1 MECISISFKSAPE
14 EIRRIFVFTLEEKKQ
29 LLEQAEQAVLLATC
43 NRTEIY
49 ATGKESLFPVLERLL
64 AEKSGMEETELR
76 RIAKRFQGKKALEH
90 LYRVTCGMDSMVLG
104 EDEILG
110 QVRQAYLFSCEE
122 HRTGYELNTAFQGAL
137 ACAKK
142 IKTETDISKASV
154 SIATLVS
161 NEVFRTENAIM
172 REEGAQSGREEGLR
186 VLLIGGSGKMGS
198 IILKNLL
205 DRGSIHVYATKRNHS
220 VTDRERSNL
229 TVVDYGDRYRFLEQA
244 DVVISSTESP
254 HYTITAGKT
263 AELLKDGRER
273 LFIDI
278 AVPADIDR
286 EISALPGCR
295 LIAIDDFRELAGR
308 NNLRKQQAI
317 ADAGELMSEELETL
331 YKTLAFHEAAGQLNK
346 WKESFAGC
354 GLDKILFFLRD
365 NLDSDSFQAVLE
377 AFGKAQEGRN

>member
-14 EIRRIFVFTLEEKKQ
+14 EIRRIFVFSREEKKQ
-29 LLEQAEQAVLLATC
+29 LLEQAGQAVLLATC

-49 ATGKESLFPVLERLL
+49 ASGKESLFPVLERLL

-142 IKTETDISKASV
+142 IKTETDISKSSV

-161 NEVFRTENAIM
+161 NEVFHTENARM
-172 REEGAQSGREEGLR
+172 KAEGAQSAQSGHEEGLR

-205 DRGSIHVYATKRNHS
+205 DRGSIRVYATKRNHS

-229 TVVDYGDRYRFLEQA
+229 TVVDYGERYRYLELA
-244 DVVISSTESP
+244 DVIISSTESP
-254 HYTITAGKT
+254 HYTITAGK
-263 AELLKDGRER
+263 AADFLKDGRER

-286 EISALPGCR
+286 EIALLPGCR

-317 ADAGELMSEELETL
+317 ADAGELMNEELETL
-331 YKTLAFHEAAGQLNK
+331 YKTLAFHEAAGQLND

-377 AFGKAQEGRN
+377 AFGKVR

>member
-14 EIRRIFVFTLEEKKQ
+14 EIRRIFVFTPEEKKQ
-29 LLEQAEQAVLLATC
+29 LLEKIGQAVLLATC

-49 ATGKESLFPVLERLL
+49 ASGEESVFPLLERLL
-64 AEKSGMEETELR
+64 AVKSGMEETKLR
-76 RIAKRFQGKKALEH
+76 QIARRFQGKKALEH

-110 QVRQAYLFSCEE
+110 QVRQAYLFSCGE
-122 HRTGYELNTAFQGAL
+122 HRTGYEINTAFQGAL

-142 IKTETDISKASV
+142 IKTETDISKSSV

-161 NEVFRTENAIM
+161 NEVFRTENAL
-172 REEGAQSGREEGLR
+172 RKAEGTMSGREEGLR

-205 DRGSIHVYATKRNHS
+205 DRGSIHVCATKRNHS
-220 VTDRERSNL
+220 VTDRERRNL
-229 TVVDYGDRYRFLEQA
+229 TVVDYGERYRFLEQA
-244 DVVISSTESP
+244 DVIISSTESP
-254 HYTITAGKT
+254 HYTITAGK
-263 AELLKDGRER
+263 AADFLKDGRER

-286 EISALPGCR
+286 EISMLPGCR
-295 LIAIDDFRELAGR
+295 LIGIDDFRQLAGR
-308 NNLRKQQAI
+308 NNLRRQQAI
-317 ADAGELMSEELETL
+317 ADAGELMNEELETL
-331 YKTLAFHEAAGQLNK
+331 YKTLAFHEAAGQLYQ

-365 NLDSDSFQAVLE
+365 NLDSDSFQAVLD
-377 AFGKAQEGRN
+377 AFGRAQEQRS

>member
-14 EIRRIFVFTLEEKKQ
+14 EIRRIFVFTREEKKR
-29 LLEQAEQAVLLATC
+29 LLEQAGQAVLLATC

-49 ATGKESLFPVLERLL
+49 ASGKESLFPVLERLL

-142 IKTETDISKASV
+142 IKTETDISKSSV

-161 NEVFRTENAIM
+161 NEVFHTENARM
-172 REEGAQSGREEGLR
+172 KAEGAQSAQSGHEEGLR

-198 IILKNLL
+198 ITLKNLL
-205 DRGSIHVYATKRNHS
+205 DRGSIRVYATKRNHS

-229 TVVDYGDRYRFLEQA
+229 TVVDYGERYRYLELA
-244 DVVISSTESP
+244 DVIISSTESP
-254 HYTITAGKT
+254 HYTITAGK
-263 AELLKDGRER
+263 AADFLKDGRER

-286 EISALPGCR
+286 EIALLPGCR

-317 ADAGELMSEELETL
+317 ADAGELMNEELETL
-331 YKTLAFHEAAGQLNK
+331 YKTLAFHEAAGQLND

-377 AFGKAQEGRN
+377 AFGKVR

>member
-14 EIRRIFVFTLEEKKQ
+14 EIRRIFVFTQEEKKQ

-142 IKTETDISKASV
+142 IKTETDISKSSV

-172 REEGAQSGREEGLR
+172 REEG
-186 VLLIGGSGKMGS
+186 
-198 IILKNLL
+198 
-205 DRGSIHVYATKRNHS
+205 
-220 VTDRERSNL
+220 
-229 TVVDYGDRYRFLEQA
+229 
-244 DVVISSTESP
+244 STERP
-254 HYTITAGKT
+254 
-263 AELLKDGRER
+263 GRR
-273 LFIDI
+273 
-278 AVPADIDR
+278 ASGSVNR
-286 EISALPGCR
+286 R
-295 LIAIDDFRELAGR
+295 
-308 NNLRKQQAI
+308 
-317 ADAGELMSEELETL
+317 
-331 YKTLAFHEAAGQLNK
+331 
-346 WKESFAGC
+346 
-354 GLDKILFFLRD
+354 
-365 NLDSDSFQAVLE
+365 
-377 AFGKAQEGRN
+377 

>member
-14 EIRRIFVFTLEEKKQ
+14 EIRRIFVFTQEEKKQ
-29 LLEQAEQAVLLATC
+29 LLEQAGQAVLLATC

-49 ATGKESLFPVLERLL
+49 TSGKESLFPVLERLL

-142 IKTETDISKASV
+142 IKTETDISKSSV

-161 NEVFRTENAIM
+161 NEVFRTENARM
-172 REEGAQSGREEGLR
+172 KAEGAQSAQSGHEEGLR

-205 DRGSIHVYATKRNHS
+205 DRGSIQVYATKRNHS

-229 TVVDYGDRYRFLEQA
+229 TVVDYGERYRYLELA
-244 DVVISSTESP
+244 DVIISSTESP
-254 HYTITAGKT
+254 HYTITAGK
-263 AELLKDGRER
+263 AADFLKDGRER

-286 EISALPGCR
+286 EIALLPGCR

-317 ADAGELMSEELETL
+317 ADAGELMNEELETL
-331 YKTLAFHEAAGQLNK
+331 YKTLAFHEAAGQLND

-377 AFGKAQEGRN
+377 AFGKVR

>member
-14 EIRRIFVFTLEEKKQ
+14 EIRRIFVFTQEEKKQ
-29 LLEQAEQAVLLATC
+29 LLEQAGQAVLLATC

-49 ATGKESLFPVLERLL
+49 ASGKESLFPVLERLL

-142 IKTETDISKASV
+142 IKTETDISKSSV

-161 NEVFRTENAIM
+161 NEVFRTENARM
-172 REEGAQSGREEGLR
+172 KAEGAQSAQSGHEEGLR

-205 DRGSIHVYATKRNHS
+205 DRGSIQVYATKRNHS

-229 TVVDYGDRYRFLEQA
+229 TVVDYGERYRYLELA
-244 DVVISSTESP
+244 DVIISSTESP
-254 HYTITAGKT
+254 HYTITAGK
-263 AELLKDGRER
+263 AADLLKDGRER

-286 EISALPGCR
+286 EIAMLPGCR

-317 ADAGELMSEELETL
+317 ADAGELMNEELETL
-331 YKTLAFHEAAGQLNK
+331 YKTLAFHEAAGQLND

-377 AFGKAQEGRN
+377 AFGKVR

>member
-14 EIRRIFVFTLEEKKQ
+14 EIRRIFVFTQEEKKQ
-29 LLEQAEQAVLLATC
+29 LLEQAGQAVLLATC

-49 ATGKESLFPVLERLL
+49 TSGKESLFPVLERLL

-142 IKTETDISKASV
+142 IKTETDISKSSV

-161 NEVFRTENAIM
+161 NEVFRTENARM
-172 REEGAQSGREEGLR
+172 KAEGAQSAQSGHEEGLR

-205 DRGSIHVYATKRNHS
+205 DRGSIQVYATKRNHS

-229 TVVDYGDRYRFLEQA
+229 TVVDYGERYRYLELA
-244 DVVISSTESP
+244 DVIISSTESP
-254 HYTITAGKT
+254 HYTITAGK
-263 AELLKDGRER
+263 AADFLKDGRER

-286 EISALPGCR
+286 EIALLPGCR
-295 LIAIDDFRELAGR
+295 LIAIDDFGELAGR

-317 ADAGELMSEELETL
+317 ADAGELMNEELETL
-331 YKTLAFHEAAGQLNK
+331 YKTLAFHEAAGQLND

-377 AFGKAQEGRN
+377 AFGKVR

>member
-14 EIRRIFVFTLEEKKQ
+14 EIRRIFVFTQEEKKQ
-29 LLEQAEQAVLLATC
+29 LLEQAGQAVLLATC

-49 ATGKESLFPVLERLL
+49 ASGKESLFSVLERLL

-142 IKTETDISKASV
+142 IKTETDISKSSV

-161 NEVFRTENAIM
+161 NEVFRTENARM
-172 REEGAQSGREEGLR
+172 KAEGAQSAQSGHEEGLR

-205 DRGSIHVYATKRNHS
+205 DRGSIQVYATKRNHS

-229 TVVDYGDRYRFLEQA
+229 TVVDYGERYRYLELA
-244 DVVISSTESP
+244 DVIISSTESP
-254 HYTITAGKT
+254 HYTITAGK
-263 AELLKDGRER
+263 AADLLKDGRER

-286 EISALPGCR
+286 EIGMLPGCR

-317 ADAGELMSEELETL
+317 ADAGELMNEELETL
-331 YKTLAFHEAAGQLNK
+331 YKTLAFHEAAGQLNG

-377 AFGKAQEGRN
+377 AFGKVR

>member
-14 EIRRIFVFTLEEKKQ
+14 EIRRIFVFSREEKKQ
-29 LLEQAEQAVLLATC
+29 LLEQAGQAVLLATC

-49 ATGKESLFPVLERLL
+49 ASEKESLFPVLERLL

-142 IKTETDISKASV
+142 IKTETDISKSSV

-161 NEVFRTENAIM
+161 NEVFHTENARM
-172 REEGAQSGREEGLR
+172 KAEGAQSAQSGHEEGLR

-205 DRGSIHVYATKRNHS
+205 DRGSIRVYATKRNHS

-229 TVVDYGDRYRFLEQA
+229 TVVDYRERYRYLELA
-244 DVVISSTESP
+244 DVIISSTESP
-254 HYTITAGKT
+254 HYTITAGK
-263 AELLKDGRER
+263 AADFLKDGRER

-286 EISALPGCR
+286 EIALLPGCR

-317 ADAGELMSEELETL
+317 ADAGELMNEELETL
-331 YKTLAFHEAAGQLNK
+331 YKTLAFHEAAGQLND

-377 AFGKAQEGRN
+377 AFGKVR